1 MTILNQ
7 IWEGWK
13 NIFNKVI
20 NLSFVNFADL
30 AWIIPL
36 TLSLIL
42 VLLLSYRILQAKI
55 KRRRYLINKNHVS
68 VKKKLTN
75 WMLKYELIKALLN
88 KIALKIC
95 VFNERSIEKNLEYSS
110 VLLVFTL
117 FFILANFIF
126 LIPSSI
132 ILWYYVVFF
141 IIFIIIFIA
150 LVFYIINIVIRY
162 SFTKQLPRTFK
173 LLNSRFS
180 KKGDILQAID
190 ISLEDFDKAI
200 ARELTRVSEILVKND
215 EDRINKEFEMIDRI
229 YNDEYFTILLNLIKH
244 AYYKPGNDAV
254 KKVFS
259 HTTSSILLE
268 LQVQK
273 KLSLANIWY
282 IVMSFLVPYGVVKV
296 KEFNLHT
303 LGEDV
308 HKFYSSPLGIGFEV
322 LIYLSMFTYIL
333 GLLLLRRTA

>member
-1 MTILNQ
+1 MKILNQ

-13 NIFNKVI
+13 NIFNKLI
-20 NLSFVNFADL
+20 NISFISLKDL
-30 AWIIPL
+30 IWILPL
-36 TLSLIL
+36 FLSLIL
-42 VLLLSYRILQAKI
+42 FCIFSYGKLQARI

-68 VKKKLTN
+68 VTKKLTN
-75 WMLKYELIKALLN
+75 WMIKYELIKALLD

-95 VFNERSIEKNLEYSS
+95 VFNERSIEKNREYSS
-110 VLLVFTL
+110 VILVLTLL
-117 FFILANFIF
+117 FILANFIF

-132 ILWYYVVFF
+132 MLWYYVVFF
-141 IIFIIIFIA
+141 MIFVIIFII

-190 ISLEDFDKAI
+190 ISLEDLDKAI

-215 EDRINKEFEMIDRI
+215 EDRINKEFEMIDRV

-254 KKVFS
+254 KKVFA

-282 IVMSFLVPYGVVKV
+282 IVLSFLIPYGIVKV

-308 HKFYSSPLGIGFEV
+308 LKFYSSPLGIGFEV
-322 LIYLSMFTYIL
+322 LIYISMFTYIL

>member
-1 MTILNQ
+1 MTIVNQ
-7 IWEGWK
+7 ISQGWV
-13 NIFNKVI
+13 NIFNKIFSIVF
-20 NLSFVNFADL
+20 LSISDL
-30 AWIIPL
+30 IWIIPFS
-36 TLSLIL
+36 LSIILIL
-42 VLLLSYRILQAKI
+42 IFSYSIVQGKI
-55 KRRRYLINKNHVS
+55 KRHRYLINKNHIRMS
-68 VKKKLTN
+68 KKLEN
-75 WMLKYELIKALLN
+75 WMLKYEMLKILLN
-88 KIALKIC
+88 KIAIKIC
-95 VFNERSIEKNLEYSS
+95 VFNDRSIEKNREYSS
-110 VLLVFTL
+110 IIV
-117 FFILANFIF
+117 ILTFSFVCANFMF

-141 IIFIIIFIA
+141 LIFIIVFIV
-150 LVFYIINIVIRY
+150 LVFYIINTVVRF

-180 KKGDILQAID
+180 KSGDILQAID

-200 ARELTRVSEILVKND
+200 TRELTRVSEILVKND
-215 EDRINKEFEMIDRI
+215 EDRINKEFEMIDRV

-282 IVMSFLVPYGVVKV
+282 IVMSFLIPYGIVKV
-296 KEFNLHT
+296 KDFNLHT

-308 HKFYSSPLGIGFEV
+308 LQFYSSPIGIGFEV
-322 LIYLSMFTYIL
+322 LIYLSMFAYIL
-333 GLLLLRRTA
+333 GLLLLKRTA